1 MRWSER
7 RTAVRSTFED
17 DFHTFIPS
25 DARSRPLSLILF
37 SLDLMRSDLTIRLVL
52 LLCGFAV
59 AQPGVAVEK
68 PKSDAY
74 KAYSAEA
81 GTFANHAI
89 SAELVKHSER
99 LKGISLQLKF
109 RVDQLGRAHE
119 VKIIPTQPND
129 WAQETARRI
138 LTNLKFAPFP
148 KKLADEV
155 GTNWVNIVAHV
166 NIGPVRSRGTSKDS
180 PDTVAYLMQVDN
192 IVTAD
197 LDAEA
202 VKRAGPIS
210 GSVTITLL
218 IDPQGHVRHTEILS
232 KPPNEW
238 LQATAARAVRSAKLP
253 PMPKEVVSEHGGDL
267 IAFRTIWTL
276 DKKD

>member
-1 MRWSER
+1 
-7 RTAVRSTFED
+7 
-17 DFHTFIPS
+17 
-25 DARSRPLSLILF
+25 
-37 SLDLMRSDLTIRLVL
+37 MRSDLIIRFVL

-68 PKSDAY
+68 PKSAAS
-74 KAYSAEA
+74 KAYTAEA

-89 SAELVKHSER
+89 AAELQKHPER

-119 VKIIPTQPND
+119 VQIIPTQPND

-138 LTNLKFAPFP
+138 LTNLKFTPFP

-155 GTNWVNIVAHV
+155 GTNWVNVVASV
-166 NIGPVRSRGTSKDS
+166 DIGPVQSKAKSKDS

-192 IVTAD
+192 LVTAG

-202 VKRAGPIS
+202 VKRAGPMS

-218 IDPQGHVRHTEILS
+218 IDSGGHVRYAEILS
-232 KPPNEW
+232 KPANKW
-238 LQATAARAVRSAKLP
+238 LEATAARSIRSAKLP
-253 PMPKEVVSEHGGDL
+253 PMPKRVVSEHGGAP